1 MNFDVDVL
9 RLSNQFAVDYP
20 CNKYPE
26 LMLKIGRPYTCLLID
41 THQGYLICIPFRS
54 SINHNNAFIFKHT
67 SRSLKTR
74 QGLDYS
80 KVILIKNI
88 DYLDSC
94 SVIVDQ
100 DEYKEMIINIKT
112 IVSQIVKYI
121 DVYINHING
130 NKPLH
135 EKQFQRKYKYST
147 LPYFHD
153 ILEIE

>member
-1 MNFDVDVL
+1 M
-9 RLSNQFAVDYP
+9 
-20 CNKYPE
+20 
-26 LMLKIGRPYTCLLID
+26 
-41 THQGYLICIPFRS
+41 
-54 SINHNNAFIFKHT
+54 
-67 SRSLKTR
+67 
-74 QGLDYS
+74 DYS